1 MAAFSVV
8 ELMFV
13 LGIAATLASLVVPSL
28 RAGLDDMR
36 AVTASRHVMARL
48 QQARGR
54 AVMRGRAT
62 AVRFTPSATGYV
74 VSMYED
80 ENGNGVLAADI
91 ATGIDALVMP
101 IERLTEQ
108 MPGTDFGALPGLPGA
123 EGSTAPGA
131 DPIRLGSSDGVTFT
145 ADGTA
150 TSGSL
155 YLLGSG
161 GAQYVVRIYGET
173 GRTRILKF
181 HRATGLWAPL

>member
-36 AVTASRHVMARL
+36 AVAASRHVMARL

-62 AVRFTPSATGYV
+62 AVRLTPSATGYV

-80 ENGNGVLAADI
+80 GNGNGVLAADI
-91 ATGIDALVMP
+91 ATGVDALVRP
-101 IERLTEQ
+101 IERLTAKIVVAR
-108 MPGTDFGALPGLPGA
+108 P
-123 EGSTAPGA
+123 
-131 DPIRLGSSDGVTFT
+131 
-145 ADGTA
+145 
-150 TSGSL
+150 
-155 YLLGSG
+155 LLH
-161 GAQYVVRIYGET
+161 AYKLAITHPRT
-173 GRTRILKF
+173 G
-181 HRATGLWAPL
+181 APLAFEAPVPEDIAQLCQT